1 MKLLIKVGPGASG
14 TRATGR
20 ERDTFFLWAKLLPPS
35 SRALRETVGS
45 TGGVPSSHRAFGQS
59 CPRGSG
65 RLSPWPAGH
74 PGDHLLSARQR
85 AASSGVRFPEATD
98 LLGALRLSGYACG
111 ARVMAAVRGAAAKT
125 KRSTRTAAAP
135 RSEGSRSLHAAPQSI
150 TRPEHSSPARGPVRP
165 GPAPGARSPEVPCL
179 PTPVPSPLGTASPAQ
194 PGVCAPVSRRV
205 CSRAPRRGR
214 RALGPPPATYRPPCP
229 APSSRAL
236 RVQPQLDSAGRRAP
250 IPGALRRGG
259 RSSGSERTLITRL
272 SGS

>member
-20 ERDTFFLWAKLLPPS
+20 ERDTFFLWAKLLPRS

-45 TGGVPSSHRAFGQS
+45 TGGVPLSHRAFGQP

-74 PGDHLLSARQR
+74 PGGHLLSARQR

-179 PTPVPSPLGTASPAQ
+179 PTLVPSPLGTASPAQ

-214 RALGPPPATYRPPCP
+214 RGAGRWDPRPPPTVLLVQHHHLGRSVSSRSSTRPGEGRRFRARFGGAAGPPA
-229 APSSRAL
+229 A
-236 RVQPQLDSAGRRAP
+236 
-250 IPGALRRGG
+250 
-259 RSSGSERTLITRL
+259 SGL
-272 SGS
+272 

>member
-1 MKLLIKVGPGASG
+1 MIKVGPGASG

-20 ERDTFFLWAKLLPPS
+20 ERDTFFLWAKLLPRS

-45 TGGVPSSHRAFGQS
+45 TGGVPLSHRAFGQP

-74 PGDHLLSARQR
+74 PGGHLLSARQR

-179 PTPVPSPLGTASPAQ
+179 PTLVPSPPGDRQPSTA
-194 PGVCAPVSRRV
+194 RRV
-205 CSRAPRRGR
+205 RARVPACVFPRATAGAQGRG
-214 RALGPPPATYRPPCP
+214 ALGPPPATYRPPCP

>member
-1 MKLLIKVGPGASG
+1 M
-14 TRATGR
+14 
-20 ERDTFFLWAKLLPPS
+20 
-35 SRALRETVGS
+35 VGS
-45 TGGVPSSHRAFGQS
+45 TGGVPLSHRVFGQP
-59 CPRGSG
+59 CPQWSG

-74 PGDHLLSARQR
+74 PGGHLLSARQP

-98 LLGALRLSGYACG
+98 LLGAQRLSGYACG

-125 KRSTRTAAAP
+125 KRSTRTAAAR

-150 TRPEHSSPARGPVRP
+150 TLPEHSSPARGPVRP
-165 GPAPGARSPEVPCL
+165 GPAPGARRPDLPCL
-179 PTPVPSPLGTASPAQ
+179 PSPQTPRDRPPRQRSTA
-194 PGVCAPVSRRV
+194 RRV
-205 CSRAPRRGR
+205 RARVPACVFPRAAAGVQGRG
-214 RALGPPPATYRPPCP
+214 ASGPPPATYRPPCP

-236 RVQPQLDSAGRRAP
+236 RVQPQFDSAGRRAP

>member
-1 MKLLIKVGPGASG
+1 MASSHRGPRSSDLSGAVKLLIKVGPGASG

-150 TRPEHSSPARGPVRP
+150 TRPEHINMTFFPQHF
-165 GPAPGARSPEVPCL
+165 
-179 PTPVPSPLGTASPAQ
+179 LGLS
-194 PGVCAPVSRRV
+194 GI
-205 CSRAPRRGR
+205 PRRYSDYPDAYLIASKAVLGSNPCGFP
-214 RALGPPPATYRPPCP
+214 RA
-229 APSSRAL
+229 
-236 RVQPQLDSAGRRAP
+236 
-250 IPGALRRGG
+250 
-259 RSSGSERTLITRL
+259 
-272 SGS
+272 

>member
-1 MKLLIKVGPGASG
+1 MASSHRGPRSSDLSGAVKLLIKVGPGASG

-125 KRSTRTAAAP
+125 KRSMRTAAAP
-135 RSEGSRSLHAAPQSI
+135 RSDVFPPSVILLRLVLIHPTERWAGHTLPPLSR
-150 TRPEHSSPARGPVRP
+150 TN
-165 GPAPGARSPEVPCL
+165 PGAWVYRRL
-179 PTPVPSPLGTASPAQ
+179 D
-194 PGVCAPVSRRV
+194 VCA
-205 CSRAPRRGR
+205 
-214 RALGPPPATYRPPCP
+214 
-229 APSSRAL
+229 
-236 RVQPQLDSAGRRAP
+236 
-250 IPGALRRGG
+250 
-259 RSSGSERTLITRL
+259 
-272 SGS
+272 